1 MATVDFSNAQI
12 EWVRGRNGDINPSIG
27 NVGILSNLM
36 DSNSTFTAGT
46 TSTTSIVTG
55 LVKTRYDIDN
65 THGYVIYTGTFTAS
79 GTEMIWRNQ
88 NVATVDYA
96 YFRISNISFS
106 AGDVFSFKVDVN
118 YTFNS

>member
-12 EWVRGRNGDINPSIG
+12 SWVRSSSPNDSIG
-27 NVGILSNLM
+27 QVGILSILM
-36 DSNSTFTAGT
+36 DNAGTFTA
-46 TSTTSIVTG
+46 STTSANSVVTG

-65 THGYVIYTGTFTAS
+65 THGYVIYTGTFSDS
-79 GTEMIWRNQ
+79 GTEIIWHSASN
-88 NVATVDYA
+88 ASAAYA

-118 YTFNS
+118 FTFNS